1 MNRAGDGAAMAP
13 AVEFLA
19 ARFDVQAKQNGVKS
33 EVISSSF
40 RRLLAHVH
48 EFREGIRV
56 IRVPARQCRPVLD
69 DIPRS
74 P

>member
-1 MNRAGDGAAMAP
+1 MAP

-33 EVISSSF
+33 EVIGSSL
-40 RRLLAHVH
+40 RRLLTHVH

-69 DIPRS
+69 DISCGP
-74 P
+74 

>member
-1 MNRAGDGAAMAP
+1 MAL

-33 EVISSSF
+33 EVIGSSS
-40 RRLLAHVH
+40 RCLLTHVH

-69 DIPRS
+69 DISCGP
-74 P
+74 